1 MPKYELAI
9 AVVDELDHTPGL
21 TRKKE
26 VKHG

>member
-26 VKHG
+26 GDI

>member
-9 AVVDELDHTPGL
+9 AVVDEVDHTPGL

-26 VKHG
+26 GD